1 MNSNNRNRRTLLL
14 KKTGLTNS
22 KKSFIF
28 KYRFGV
34 LLDRQA
40 LTGHKCYFLIFMG
53 VSAFFD
59 AFFAA
64 KRGIII
70 CQKVLISQKQGG
82 YSDRS
87 SLLDAIGLIMKSG
100 KTVMNNIACTIL
112 GKGDKRT

>member
-1 MNSNNRNRRTLLL
+1 MIWLNREKRVTGHVVNSNNRNRRTLLL

-59 AFFAA
+59 VFF
-64 KRGIII
+64 
-70 CQKVLISQKQGG
+70 VENSE
-82 YSDRS
+82 
-87 SLLDAIGLIMKSG
+87 
-100 KTVMNNIACTIL
+100 
-112 GKGDKRT
+112 

>member
-1 MNSNNRNRRTLLL
+1 M
-14 KKTGLTNS
+14 
-22 KKSFIF
+22 
-28 KYRFGV
+28 

-70 CQKVLISQKQGG
+70 CQKVLISQKNKAVIQTEAL
-82 YSDRS
+82 YQIRFT
-87 SLLDAIGLIMKSG
+87 MK
-100 KTVMNNIACTIL
+100 KE
-112 GKGDKRT
+112 KGN

>member
-1 MNSNNRNRRTLLL
+1 M
-14 KKTGLTNS
+14 
-22 KKSFIF
+22 
-28 KYRFGV
+28 

-100 KTVMNNIACTIL
+100 KTVMNNIARTIL